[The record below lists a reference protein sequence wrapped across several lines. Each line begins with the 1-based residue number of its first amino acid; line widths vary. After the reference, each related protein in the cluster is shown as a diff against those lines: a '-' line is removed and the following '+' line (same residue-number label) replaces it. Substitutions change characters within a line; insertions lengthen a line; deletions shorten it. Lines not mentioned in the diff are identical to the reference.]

1 MLWARIGISWKR
13 ILASGHDIGMA
24 MAGMLLALSARYGI
38 TGLPTDE
45 QVITWVAVF
54 ALLSAIS
61 FRIFGLGRG
70 MWRFAS
76 VTDLRAIVLAVSVS
90 CVAFVIVMFL
100 INRLDAFPRT
110 VPLLAWFATIV
121 LVGAPRLAYR
131 ALKDGGLTHLRPRDL
146 EPDGVSHTIIIGSAT
161 QADQVIRTLGLEL
174 TRGFKV
180 HGILDLKPRKQG
192 RNVRGVPIIGVVD
205 DIEEIVTHLSRRG
218 VTLDSAVLACP
229 DIDKSSLAKLMSS
242 ASRSRL
248 RLRRVQPASIGS
260 SELALRD
267 LTLEDLLG
275 RPPVRLQL
283 EEIRSLI
290 TERVVVITGAGGSI
304 GSEIT
309 RQVASHDPALI
320 VMVENSE
327 YALYEIDQTLAREYP
342 EIRRRA
348 VIGDVRSRER
358 MRTLMLEERPSLV
371 FHAAALKHV
380 PMVEANVC
388 EGVLT
393 NVLGTRNVADAA
405 IEADADAVV
414 IISTDKAVRPTN
426 IMGATKR
433 AAEAYAQALD
443 VSGARTR
450 FITVRFGNV
459 LGSTGSVIPHF
470 KRQILS
476 GGPVTV
482 THPEMRRYFMTIK
495 EATELVM
502 QAAAHGIDRAD
513 QRGRIFVLDMG
524 EPVKIVELA
533 RTMIALA
540 GLRPEEDIPIVFT
553 GLRPG
558 EKLFEELFDSEETT
572 IPSGADG
579 VFLATARHLA
589 LTAAAE
595 LVEELERDAR
605 AGDAVAA
612 RRRLSKLVPELPDSL
627 LNETDLHSTQPP
639 TIIPLRASQK

>member
-1 MLWARIGISWKR
+1 
-13 ILASGHDIGMA
+13 MA

-38 TGLPTDE
+38 AGLPADE
-45 QVITWVAVF
+45 QVITWVAAF
-54 ALLSAIS
+54 GLLSLIS
-61 FRIFGLGRG
+61 FRVFGLGRG

-76 VTDLRAIVLAVSVS
+76 ITDLRAIVLAVSFA

-121 LVGAPRLAYR
+121 LIGAPRLAYR
-131 ALKDGGLTHLRPRDL
+131 ALKDGGFAHLRPRDR
-146 EPDGVSHTIIIGSAT
+146 EPDGVAHTIIIGSAT
-161 QADQVIRTLGLEL
+161 QADQVIRSQGLEI

-180 HGILDLKPRKQG
+180 HGIVDLKPRKQG
-192 RNVRGVPIIGVVD
+192 HYVRGIPIIGVIDELGEV
-205 DIEEIVTHLSRRG
+205 VTRLSRRG
-218 VTLDSAVLACP
+218 VTLDSAILACP
-229 DIDKSSLAKLMSS
+229 DLDKNSLASLMSFASS
-242 ASRSRL
+242 AGL
-248 RLRRVQPASIGS
+248 RLRRVQPANIGS
-260 SELALRD
+260 SEIALRD

-290 TERVVVITGAGGSI
+290 TKRVVVITGAGGSI
-304 GSEIT
+304 GSEVT
-309 RQVASHDPALI
+309 LQVASHDPALI

-358 MRTLMLEERPSLV
+358 MRALMLEERPSLV

-405 IEADADAVV
+405 VEADADAVV

-495 EATELVM
+495 EATELVL

-540 GLRPEEDIPIVFT
+540 GLRPDEDISIVYT

-558 EKLFEELFDSEETT
+558 EKLFEELFDSEEMT

-589 LTAAAE
+589 LTAAVA
-595 LVEELERDAR
+595 LVEELQRDAR
-605 AGDAVAA
+605 AGNAAAA
-612 RRRLSKLVPELPDSL
+612 RRHLSKLVPELPSSPQD
-627 LNETDLHSTQPP
+627 ETDPQKIEPP
-639 TIIPLRASQK
+639 TIVPLRASQS